1 MGGPPTLSTQTIR
14 KLVCLDRNIFLWG
27 IHPPILRHAESV
39 GQLVLRTV
47 RPYWSPTVN
56 LTWAPRKIEV
66 ETTTIGADAWTV
78 VRRFLT
84 KVYSA
89 AILACERLV
98 HVLRAI
104 PESPHWYK
112 WDMGPYIICI
122 YCIYIY
128 VYLYIYTHF
137 PNFQL
142 LNCFTQLWWLVT
154 RALVLWTALLSAYA
168 GPCHKIPSARVGRHH
183 NLTACYGKWPQNA
196 DDLPMNNGAFPLRK
210 LFEEMVFLL
219 KTHDYH

>member
-27 IHPPILRHAESV
+27 IHPPILRHAAFALVNWFWERSV
-39 GQLVLRTV
+39 HAMVTDSQFDL
-47 RPYWSPTVN
+47 SS
-56 LTWAPRKIEV
+56 RKNRSWDNNHYR
-66 ETTTIGADAWTV
+66 GWCLDGCPPN
-78 VRRFLT
+78 FLT

-104 PESPHWYK
+104 CEFPHWYK

-122 YCIYIY
+122 YCIY
-128 VYLYIYTHF
+128 THF

-142 LNCFTQLWWLVT
+142 LNCFTQLWWSVT

-196 DDLPMNNGAFPLRK
+196 DDLPMNNGACPLRK
-210 LFEEMVFLL
+210 LFEEMVFPL
-219 KTHDYH
+219 KSHYNH